1 MPLSNEI
8 SMEKTKETLI
18 EAVKL
23 AKKIQPELNY
33 NNPSKDALSFTR
45 KIIILYNTQPN
56 LSSFY
61 SVYSTEC
68 IFAAKYFGLEQSYA
82 ALLMIKVFDV
92 IAKSGKEKG
101 VSSQVQDEVT
111 EREKGIFFCCLW
123 PSLSVITKDCKFFR
137 FNSQLRL
144 LPALNLHND
153 FKIIS
158 TMIRDTA
165 KIFFFIFKFIPVG
178 RLNNCVVVKLF
189 LKRNEHLLA
198 SASIL
203 VLLSVT

>member
-1 MPLSNEI
+1 MALSNEI

-23 AKKIQPELNY
+23 AKKIQAELNY

-45 KIIILYNTQPN
+45 KIIMLYNTQPN

-123 PSLSVITKDCKFFR
+123 PSLSEITKDCKFFR

-144 LPALNLHND
+144 
-153 FKIIS
+153 
-158 TMIRDTA
+158 
-165 KIFFFIFKFIPVG
+165 
-178 RLNNCVVVKLF
+178 
-189 LKRNEHLLA
+189 
-198 SASIL
+198 
-203 VLLSVT
+203 

>member
-33 NNPSKDALSFTR
+33 NNPSKALSFTR

-82 ALLMIKVFDV
+82 ALLMIKVFDM
-92 IAKSGKEKG
+92 IAKSGIEKG
-101 VSSQVQDEVT
+101 VSS
-111 EREKGIFFCCLW
+111 
-123 PSLSVITKDCKFFR
+123 
-137 FNSQLRL
+137 
-144 LPALNLHND
+144 
-153 FKIIS
+153 
-158 TMIRDTA
+158 
-165 KIFFFIFKFIPVG
+165 
-178 RLNNCVVVKLF
+178 
-189 LKRNEHLLA
+189 
-198 SASIL
+198 
-203 VLLSVT
+203 